1 MTPAIPL
8 AVVGLTFLI
17 CASTLSAQPSK
28 HSEGP
33 IDVDAPGGARAR
45 PTPRVPEMSEQA
57 ASSARLEHRRYAAP
71 AFSSLEARLSPDDT
85 LEVIRSLVSWA
96 AFLVAAAAAAIVVL
110 LGDVTR
116 RLIRSRSA
124 WPAFAWSVITTLFCA
139 YIADMSWKGLDA
151 FLILFGAC
159 VLFCTALGAHELLL
173 SVRRRSHAAIRDDGE
188 HPAAVSWQTSW
199 LA

>member
-1 MTPAIPL
+1 MSAIPL
-8 AVVGLTFLI
+8 AVLGLTFVI

-45 PTPRVPEMSEQA
+45 PTPRLPDTTGEA
-57 ASSARLEHRRYAAP
+57 ASSTQLERSRYATR
-71 AFSSLEARLSPDDT
+71 AFSSLEARLSRDDT
-85 LEVIRSLVSWA
+85 LDVIRSLVSWA
-96 AFLVAAAAAAIVVL
+96 AFLVAAAAAATVIL

-124 WPAFAWSVITTLFCA
+124 WPAFVWSVITTLFFA
-139 YIADMSWKGLDA
+139 YLVDMSWKGLDA
-151 FLILFGAC
+151 FLIIFGAC
-159 VLFCTALGAHELLL
+159 ILFCTALGAHELLL
-173 SVRRRSHAAIRDDGE
+173 SVRRRPHAAVRDDGG
-188 HPAAVSWQTSW
+188 HPAAVSWPSSW

>member
-1 MTPAIPL
+1 MIPAIPL
-8 AVVGLTFLI
+8 AVLGLTFLL

-45 PTPRVPEMSEQA
+45 PTSP
-57 ASSARLEHRRYAAP
+57 LERSRYTTP
-71 AFSSLEARLSPDDT
+71 AFSSLEARLSRDDT
-85 LEVIRSLVSWA
+85 LDSIRPLVSWA
-96 AFLVAAAAAAIVVL
+96 AFLVAAAAAAIVVV

-124 WPAFAWSVITTLFCA
+124 WPAFVWSVITTLFLA
-139 YIADMSWKGLDA
+139 YLIDMSWKGLDA
-151 FLILFGAC
+151 FLILSGAC
-159 VLFCTALGAHELLL
+159 ILFCTALGAHELLL
-173 SVRRRSHAAIRDDGE
+173 SVRRRSHAAVRDDGG
-188 HPAAVSWQTSW
+188 HPAAVSWRSSW